1 MATDKRKR
9 AIRSLADD
17 RGISYTAAM
26 RLLDSSTS
34 PDVPRLSGVERN
46 TAWTFTVGTALEEQ
60 LQPCTITLDRKQAH
74 LGVFGATGSGKT
86 VLVENL
92 ISQALAHPG
101 AGEDQIYVFDPLGE
115 LSRERGTH
123 PAENTEGPY
132 SDQDFEPLLTTV
144 HEEMAR
150 RFSVAQTQGTGPGSD
165 YPFPALLVV
174 FDHLTPLPHLTDE
187 YPTTAAYLYSFA
199 NYGRAV
205 GISVILTHARPGSGE
220 VFDNLGARVLATRG
234 SNAHQRALV
243 TGLIGEDDPFT
254 EITGEYAA
262 AVVPGHGRT
271 CVPVA
276 LPADR

>member
-9 AIRSLADD
+9 AIRSLAND

-26 RLLDSSTS
+26 RLHDSSTTS
-34 PDVPRLSGVERN
+34 DVPRLSGVERN
-46 TAWTFTVGTALEEQ
+46 TAWTFTVGTPLEEQ
-60 LQPCTITLDRKQAH
+60 LHPCTITLDHKQAH

-144 HEEMAR
+144 YEEMAR
-150 RFSVAQTQGTGPGSD
+150 RFSVAQTQGMDPGVD

-220 VFDNLGARVLATRG
+220 VFDNLGARVLTTRG

-276 LPADR
+276 LPAGR